1 MMVMIDSTRDLLEY
15 PTFAASAHSHSVYNP
30 NDFSAAVMQT
40 TAIANQ
46 ATSLP
51 NVQRNISMA
60 ALPTRRLVRVL
71 VVDPNDNIPLNS
83 SVIYKGDE
91 LLTDLT
97 DQELFFEINIQELL
111 KTHNEMRVK
120 IVDKRVK
127 DRTEYLEPAKIRDLK
142 MVVVTIAQ
150 F

>member
-1 MMVMIDSTRDLLEY
+1 MLNGPLDPLDY
-15 PTFAASAHSHSVYNP
+15 PTFASSAHTHTVYNP
-30 NDFSAAVMQT
+30 NEFTAQVLQAT
-40 TAIANQ
+40 TAANQ
-46 ATSLP
+46 ASSLP
-51 NVQRNISMA
+51 KVRNVTMV

-71 VVDPNDNIPLNS
+71 VVDPNENIPLS
-83 SVIYKGDE
+83 DSVIYKGDE

-97 DQELFFEINIQELL
+97 DQELFFDISIQELL
-111 KTHNEMRVK
+111 KTHNEKRVK
-120 IVDKRVK
+120 IIDKRVK